1 MSTWWAV
8 TEVEE
13 VEVEVEERGPNT
25 CQASK
30 TQNTQTH
37 TYTHT
42 HTQTQT
48 HTHSQTPSRQTS
60 DAAILPRLF
69 LVESLEVFLKHVL
82 IHDAEGRP
90 VVVLLQLAVAGK
102 LGWL

>member
-1 MSTWWAV
+1 MVGCNRGGGGGGGGGGTW
-8 TEVEE
+8 
-13 VEVEVEERGPNT
+13 
-25 CQASK
+25 SK
-30 TQNTQTH
+30 YMPSKQNTKHTDTH
-37 TYTHT
+37 MHT
-42 HTQTQT
+42 HTQT